1 MQSWRI
7 RSSLPWNG
15 LWELL
20 EMWAEG
26 SLGGV
31 RSVFALCCR
40 LGVGILWDLWRS
52 SLPCCI
58 LKAST

>member
-26 SLGGV
+26 SLGG
-31 RSVFALCCR
+31 FA
-40 LGVGILWDLWRS
+40 V
-52 SLPCCI
+52 SLPCAVDWVWEFFGICGGPPCP
-58 LKAST
+58 ATS

>member
-15 LWELL
+15 IWELL

-26 SLGGV
+26 NLGG
-31 RSVFALCCR
+31 FA
-40 LGVGILWDLWRS
+40 V
-52 SLPCCI
+52 SLPCAVDWVWEFFGICGGPPCPA
-58 LKAST
+58 AS